1 MTNGAT
7 TGFSNLKSIQ
17 GIPGFNAPDADS
29 GIRTPARE
37 LPAYWFSRPAP
48 SSAWVS
54 LQIILHLHLDLNFIV
69 TILYDSIENLSRG
82 ILNKFK
88 SIQPLVS
95 CIHLTIGVTGFEP
108 AASASQAQRSSQ
120 TEPHPVSCL

>member
-1 MTNGAT
+1 MPVTTPLSYCDQRFIRPHLHRSAAEEGIHTALIRNT
-7 TGFSNLKSIQ
+7 VITITGFSNLKSIQ
-17 GIPGFNAPDADS
+17 GLLGFNALDADS

-54 LQIILHLHLDLNFIV
+54 LQIILHLHLDFNFIV
-69 TILYDSIENLSRG
+69 TILYDSIENLSSE

-88 SIQPLVS
+88 LRTV
-95 CIHLTIGVTGFEP
+95 
-108 AASASQAQRSSQ
+108 
-120 TEPHPVSCL
+120 